1 MSQERLSALAMFS
14 IENTRAK
21 KLNVSNIFELIEVF
35 AELEAKRND
44 TKQGCNRFFRFLVL
58 FRFF

>member
-21 KLNVSNIFELIEVF
+21 KLNVSNNFELKS
-35 AELEAKRND
+35 LSN
-44 TKQGCNRFFRFLVL
+44 
-58 FRFF
+58 